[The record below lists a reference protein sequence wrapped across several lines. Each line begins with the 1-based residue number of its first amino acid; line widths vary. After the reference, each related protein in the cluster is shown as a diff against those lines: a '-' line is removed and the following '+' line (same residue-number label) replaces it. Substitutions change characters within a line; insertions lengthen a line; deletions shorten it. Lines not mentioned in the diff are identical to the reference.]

1 MMDFLR
7 WAALIVGGGLI
18 FSGFRAIRRRQARVP
33 ELRQGMR
40 AVCLGWFWVGLGTLF
55 VLSVPFDN
63 SVLRTLFRLFLQAA
77 N

>member
-1 MMDFLR
+1 
-7 WAALIVGGGLI
+7 
-18 FSGFRAIRRRQARVP
+18 
-33 ELRQGMR
+33 MR
-40 AVCLGWFWVGLGTLF
+40 AVCLGWLWVGLGTLF